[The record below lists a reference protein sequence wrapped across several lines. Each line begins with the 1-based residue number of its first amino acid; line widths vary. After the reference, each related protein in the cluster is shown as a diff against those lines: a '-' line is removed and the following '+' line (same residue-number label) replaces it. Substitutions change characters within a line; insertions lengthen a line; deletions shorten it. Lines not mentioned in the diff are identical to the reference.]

1 MYLSRSL
8 LNLGNQLNRL
18 VEGRLWLKVI
28 LAMFLGVGFGV
39 AIGPG
44 TGLVPPA
51 ISELIAGWVAL
62 PGRLFLV
69 AIQFIIVPLIV
80 ASVIRGIAAG
90 EESENLGRL
99 GGMALLFFLV
109 TTLVAVALGLAAAL
123 LIQPG
128 NYIDPGVVRAMVPDT
143 GSGAGELAAGL
154 PSLRDLPDVVL
165 GVFPRDPLTT
175 FVSGNMLQT
184 VISAA
189 IIGMALVVMPH
200 RERKP
205 LLDLL
210 ASVQSVCMVIVGW
223 VLRFVPLA
231 VFGLL
236 ANIAARVGFSTL
248 VATGIYVLT
257 VLAGLLCLLGLYL
270 LVIALAAR
278 IGPLRFLRQAREVLL
293 LALSTSSSAA
303 VMPLTLQT
311 AEEKFGVRSGIS
323 RFVIPLGTT
332 INMAGTALYQGV
344 AALFLA
350 QVFAVDIGLS
360 GLILIVVMATGA
372 SIGSPG
378 TPGVGIVILA
388 TILESVGLPTA
399 GIALI
404 MGVDRILDMC
414 RTSVNVTGDLA
425 AALVLNRWLPEEGPS
440 GQAAT
445 TLAGQNTPGE
455 KRRPTGQ

>member
-1 MYLSRSL
+1 MLLARSL
-8 LNLGNQLNRL
+8 INLGNQLNRL

-28 LAMFLGVGFGV
+28 LAMFLGVAFGV

-44 TGLVPPA
+44 AGLVPPSLA
-51 ISELIAGWVAL
+51 ELIAGWVAL

-69 AIQFIIVPLIV
+69 AIQFIIIPLVV

-99 GGMALLFFLV
+99 GVSALLFFLA
-109 TTLVAVALGLAAAL
+109 TTVIAVALGLSAAL
-123 LIQPG
+123 LIRPG
-128 NYIDPGVVRAMVPDT
+128 TYIDPGVVRAMVPDT
-143 GSGAGELAAGL
+143 GGDNGHLAAGL

-165 GVFPRDPLTT
+165 GIFPRDPLTT

-184 VISAA
+184 VISAV
-189 IIGMALVVMPH
+189 IIGMALVVMP
-200 RERKP
+200 RAERKP

-236 ANIAARVGFSTL
+236 ANISARVGFSTL
-248 VATGIYVLT
+248 AATGIYVVT
-257 VLAGLLCLLGLYL
+257 VLAGLLCLMGIYL
-270 LVIALAAR
+270 LVIAVAAR
-278 IGPLRFLRQAREVLL
+278 IGPRRFLGRAREVIL

-311 AEEKFGVRSGIS
+311 TETGFGVRSGIS

-360 GLILIVVMATGA
+360 GMILIVVMATGA

-388 TILESVGLPTA
+388 TILESVGLPAA

-414 RTSVNVTGDLA
+414 RTAVNVTGDMA
-425 AALVLNRWLPEEGPS
+425 ASLVLNRWLPEEGHTSRP
-440 GQAAT
+440 AT
-445 TLAGQNTPGE
+445 TLAGRE
-455 KRRPTGQ
+455 